1 MGNAGYQH
9 YHGLQIAVGGTNV
22 GGSLY
27 AGHVI
32 GGTIIAEYINTTP
45 DSMPVDEFIT
55 ATVTYTPDP
64 ADAGLAGQPL
74 QIRLLAVEDPTD
86 HSITGYV
93 DFDDVKLSRSSGEL
107 STVDLD
113 LYEDMVIN
121 FSRRLMRNAG

>member
-1 MGNAGYQH
+1 MFECEIPVNW
-9 YHGLQIAVGGTNV
+9 
-22 GGSLY
+22 
-27 AGHVI
+27 I
-32 GGTIIAEYINTTP
+32 GIKVWNNRRCITT
-45 DSMPVDEFIT
+45 FIT

-121 FSRRLMRNAG
+121 FKDFAVLADRFLDENGMFP